1 MTTDASPRAV
11 SRGHGEKLDRK
22 KQSAIAALLTHPT
35 IEKAAIAVGIS
46 EVTLWRWL
54 QLPEFSTAYQEAR
67 DQVLAQTLS
76 LLHKAT
82 GGAVA
87 TLVRNLKCGT
97 PSVEVRAAIGILDQT
112 FKAKELLEMEA
123 RLKSVESLLD
133 KTERSNA
140 SGRARYRG

>member
-1 MTTDASPRAV
+1 MSTNDAYIGETTGS
-11 SRGHGEKLDRK
+11 KLDRK
-22 KQSAIAALLTHPT
+22 KHAAIAALLTHPT
-35 IEKAAIAVGIS
+35 IEKAALAVGIS
-46 EVTLWRWL
+46 EKTLWRWL
-54 QLPEFSTAYQEAR
+54 QMPDFAKAYHEAR

-112 FKAKELLEMEA
+112 LKARDFLELEKRLVDVEDTLKLFDEED
-123 RLKSVESLLD
+123 RLK
-133 KTERSNA
+133 KP
-140 SGRARYRG
+140 GGYRV